1 MLTEGN
7 CMPGAALNA
16 SRGPI
21 IQSSVRPQEVGV
33 VFESPFVG
41 KG

>member
-1 MLTEGN
+1 
-7 CMPGAALNA
+7 MPDAALSA

-33 VFESPFVG
+33 VFESPFVS